1 MLESGELDK
10 ASAKFRELDDFIRNR
25 MRMSHV
31 YQPAMLIELLR
42 SGGSASVETIAK
54 ALLSHDQS
62 QIEYY
67 EQITKN
73 MVGDVLSARNGIT
86 EKVKAGRRVQGF
98 QIPGF
103 EQLEQT
109 EVEALISSCESKI
122 AQYIESRGERIWS
135 HRRKSAG
142 YVSGTLQYEVL
153 KRAKFRCE
161 LCGILDADKALEVD
175 HIVPRNHGGTDDISN
190 LQALCYSCNAM
201 KRDRD
206 DADLRGVADSYHNR
220 EADCVFCEIEDQRI
234 IASNALCYAI
244 RDKFPV
250 TEHHTL
256 IIPKRHVSDFFGLYQ
271 PEINA
276 AHSLVTA
283 LKNQI
288 EEFDHFV
295 AGFNVGINS
304 GEAAGQTIFH
314 CHIHLIPRRKGDMED
329 PRGGVRGVIPE
340 RRMY

>member
-1 MLESGELDK
+1 VT
-10 ASAKFRELDDFIRNR
+10 ASAKYQELDHFIHNR

-31 YQPAMLIELLR
+31 YQPVMLIELLR
-42 SGGSASVETIAK
+42 SAGSASVETIAK

-86 EKVKAGRRVQGF
+86 ERVKAGRRVREF
-98 QIPGF
+98 RIPGF
-103 EQLEQT
+103 DQLTQT
-109 EVEALISSCESKI
+109 EVEALITACESKI
-122 AQYIESRGERIWS
+122 TQYIESRGERIWS

-206 DADLRGVADSYHNR
+206 DTDIRGVAESYHQR
-220 EADCVFCEIEDQRI
+220 EADCLFCEIEDQRV

-256 IIPKRHVSDFFGLYQ
+256 VVPRRHVSDFFDLYQ
-271 PEINA
+271 PEINGV
-276 AHSLVTA
+276 HSLLSA
-283 LKNQI
+283 IKHLI
-288 EEFDHFV
+288 EKLDGSV
-295 AGFNVGINS
+295 AGFNVGMNS

-314 CHIHLIPRRKGDMED
+314 CHVHLIPRRKGDVEN

-340 RRMY
+340 KRIY